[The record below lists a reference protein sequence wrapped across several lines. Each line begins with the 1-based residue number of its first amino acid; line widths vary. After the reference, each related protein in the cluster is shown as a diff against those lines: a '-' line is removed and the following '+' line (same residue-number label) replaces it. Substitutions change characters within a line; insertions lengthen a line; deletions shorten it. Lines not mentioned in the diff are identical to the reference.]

1 MPLQQFQKDWLLK
14 QVNKDPS
21 QFDVLDSGQI
31 VPKQTAQPVAV
42 SDNGVQQPLVP
53 APRGAGATF
62 VKEAIHAAPAAV
74 GGGIGAALGTAAG
87 IALAPATGGLSIAI
101 PAITGIGGA
110 LLGGTAT
117 SAIQEKAEEALVP
130 DYVAQRQANLAA
142 NPWSGVAGRL
152 AAMPLGGMNPSLV
165 NPVMAGG
172 TAARMIANPLAGRRI
187 LQNVGGHEVAN
198 LANVGIGTG
207 IGTGMA
213 VGQQLA
219 QGQSLGDIATSPET
233 LEGVAGGLLFSKPN
247 AIGQKIFG
255 FEPTPEISQMR
266 KFLQKRQAP
275 VAPPTV
281 NPVEQAIA
289 NINARPP
296 QLNPLDLLRRVSST
310 TEPIIRET
318 PEGVDISRIQGE
330 QAMFP
335 LLSAE
340 QAAQQTVIP
349 RASLQSP
356 EYLASQA
363 DLARSAHNNNIIR
376 ELNRKTEEARV
387 AKAQAE
393 HAKAVADLQQT
404 MAGQQLAKI
413 PEVRPAPRVTTE
425 MGAEIYPDYTGAV
438 EAENMV
444 RDVRGEEAD
453 TIQDRLERRQET
465 DEGLTDTPEMQLA
478 RQRLQQEG
486 LSANLSPEQLAAFQA
501 KARTRG
507 VDVTANP
514 ELQAKGTTYFPS
526 DREALQRIAV
536 DINPD
541 KAGVDTPM
549 HEGAGHAFFQF
560 LRESPFK
567 SDRDMIARY
576 EQLVKDSGVL
586 EKLNAERAKQGKK
599 PWDVEEFMA
608 SQQGV
613 EAVLR
618 DPQINKESE
627 FKNWWGDFK
636 AHMKDI
642 LGRADERDIR
652 RIIDYK
658 WHTDPAFEA
667 YFGKGAS
674 KGIGVRSGQQLDQDA
689 FRDMNERIGW
699 KSQVENPTPG
709 SMQSIEKYGN
719 AEDEIRS
726 VQAVADGTKPIT
738 GSYVKPSSLPEG
750 VELIKVT
757 DSDVAGW
764 VGRYL
769 IRRKGDTESYNR
781 LLRAVSSGDG
791 WEVGKAL
798 GYTDQEIQEFGTRLK
813 MIDVYERK
821 HGRMYQQPFDE
832 GFNTREGDDVLS
844 ASPQEQDI
852 EVRDALPT
860 KLPAAPAGY
869 RRVKVVKPD
878 GGSYE
883 AFFND
888 KYFPGTGKL
897 FGPDMP
903 DLASLAKVLPDG
915 SLTHSATKPGEKIEE
930 LPSQLYRRE
939 QPEGE
944 GMNEPWSSKAPY
956 NHEYWSNNFGDYKQG
971 NIDGKPWVLSN
982 KNKGL
987 FLKSGGKWYDKTLF
1001 AVNPDGTPATISS
1014 IIKYG
1019 KANEVEHPHVIE
1031 FLERSTRQLPNR
1043 TLEQP
1048 ENEGLTTKSIQEVEQ
1063 QLSNVRKQIQRYLD
1077 SYQNVPDSLIAERS
1091 RLRNIVE
1098 ESKQRQTHQTFVD
1111 KLVSRPADKTLP
1123 LELQNYDPENT
1134 VNKELTIQ
1142 YLKHM
1147 RPSVGEV
1154 YAGRYLVTKVTEAD
1168 GSPIY
1173 DGIRESLADDFP
1185 ANRIKNDFRVILT
1198 DLQTGQH
1205 NIHSNSEMLR
1215 AIHVEGKSRQQPS
1228 DEGLTGRKA
1237 YYKRYDAQKKQEL
1250 DAIRKQAMQQDTTL
1264 SRRNVGYAQAT
1275 PEGERMPLGFISDTR
1290 KAILNKKIENAVAN
1304 IVTRIGAKGS
1314 NLTHIKGEDL
1324 ADIKAAVMA
1333 DISTKGLDTDRSNPL
1348 TSTIYRRT
1356 YAEINKLIAQKKL
1369 EPKTSLNQKTASDKE
1384 LSEIVAQAEDTGSEA
1399 VTAEEAIQIWESR
1412 LAKAPEQMKPLIE
1425 AELDRLSELHPEE
1438 FVDVEAVES
1447 KLIEQLKK
1455 QGTKREQGEDEGLA
1469 DKRTF
1474 MTSAE
1479 RVLKSTVKGFQPVDQ
1494 VLNTLRNKIPPTEW
1508 QILKDAG
1515 IEEAFGPAQRV
1526 DAQEVQ
1532 KWIDENG
1539 PRVEVRKF
1547 GEGSS
1552 TEDSRFMAQMTH
1564 RLDTQGG
1571 KTKERLL
1578 KIAKLQRA
1586 KIHEFT
1592 SEFGNKEV
1600 TLVDDNG
1607 DSVIND
1613 SYSTDNPNKTLQQV
1627 GEEVKQ
1633 EKINKLLKLVENE
1646 AGISKEDA
1654 LRVIDLSE
1662 NEFVSKQGQS
1672 HWQSV
1677 APKPESEMKDY
1688 VEIAVVKSESRLKYV
1703 KDAEGNI
1710 THREPYQF
1718 PSSHNFPPD
1727 TLGFVRGYMEGDT
1740 FHVVEVQS
1748 DWAQHYR
1755 NEYVPQIKDINNLPE
1770 GMEIRN
1776 DPYPPDSKGLYY
1788 KGRRISGGY
1797 TKEEILHNWN
1807 NEAYGRSNPTGDP
1820 LLSHYERLALKAAIE
1835 HARESGAKRIAIQ
1848 DAESAMLMEGH
1859 DRAHKV
1865 AKPVPVHDV
1874 MHPDNS
1880 RNLYYNEKPS
1890 QVRKEFFGE
1899 DWAQGKYVEVNGRVY
1914 RVDKPEN
1921 NFINESSKEYAKK
1934 LLPFAEKE
1942 GIIIDQE
1949 PGMRLHYDQILP
1961 KILSELT
1968 GSKGEK
1974 VSFGEHKMAF
1984 EQNRS
1989 TQHLTR
1995 EQLRELGAPPKRL
2008 RPDLI
2013 FRNPDGTPKTDVS
2026 ARVYNLP
2033 ERKQPFSYTEK
2044 RSQGLDEGL
2053 STYESTGPVGK
2064 AILSKIAPEVEK
2076 LRSISEPAAE
2086 GATKFYELNRAYK
2099 GQLEQSLIRE
2109 VRKAAQLKLKDIRSY
2124 ESLMDYIYQDNKDTR
2139 AVVQYFDALMDGE
2152 TPNAL
2157 TTEQQNIAKAVKANL
2172 KQSLDLRESFPD
2184 LGDIE
2189 GLARGT
2195 KGNPNYLPHVMSRVA
2210 AKELADNPTGAKA
2223 AQLFDDFVEYRTTK
2237 RGQSVEEATQD
2248 WDTLRSMF
2256 TLQEGGDIASK
2267 FGAIDKAAGLGLPKS
2282 MREQNLL
2289 DRMSRFNRRFARR
2302 VAYHE
2307 AIQRNPEVS
2316 KAFFDRQTGV
2326 ASTETGKN
2334 VLEDIFGIREHTE
2347 ATHQALSGVV
2357 RAAML
2362 GPLTGAKDVVSGQVL
2377 GLQHMDL
2384 GQVLPAKLDSLKN
2397 LADNYERAWTSG
2409 ILRENIGGLETGEG
2423 GLKQIHNVLGRSR
2436 DIINTVQGRNL
2447 LENVSRVLNFGEGR
2461 YLALD
2466 ALMNWRKGKLS
2477 KQQEKFLENF
2487 MPDYEQHKAGEV
2499 DSAVLDE
2506 AAAKYV
2512 ESVQGTY
2519 DYRGLPAIAMKGTLS
2534 PYLSLARWN
2543 VEKFNNFTKH
2553 VVDPAMN
2560 GDFKPLLMS
2569 TIGMFVGGA
2578 AVNELVEQV
2587 TGRKQRTATWNEVA
2601 NSPEQMEL
2609 LSYKLAA
2616 LASLSGY
2623 AGVLGDATKTY
2634 FDWRNKNRVQTW
2646 NNPLVDAM
2654 STAWEDLGFLHEAL
2668 QDGNM
2673 IDITDALHM
2682 VAQDYIQ
2689 AYRVMLPHFSEEKQ
2703 QELEMSNKRRD
2714 LKVFK
2719 SGFGYPVSPAST
2731 ERPNPLVG
2739 QGARDF
2745 KRTEDVAEAA
2755 RMLPDLWQEAIEDS
2769 KDANGNIQPEVLKNK
2784 LSALKRNSYQT
2795 VPSPTETPMQT
2806 GQYLNWLSATQGKQT
2821 AEQRMVDYV
2830 RRNAINKAKS
2840 SLVPSL

>member
-31 VPKQTAQPVAV
+31 VPKQTAQPVAI

-53 APRGAGATF
+53 APMGAGATL

-101 PAITGIGGA
+101 PVITGIGGA

-213 VGQQLA
+213 IGQQLA

-247 AIGQKIFG
+247 AIGQKVFG

-266 KFLQKRQAP
+266 KFLEKRKAP
-275 VAPPTV
+275 VASPAVP
-281 NPVEQAIA
+281 PVEQAIA
-289 NINARPP
+289 NINARPQ

-310 TEPIIRET
+310 TEPIIKET

-340 QAAQQTVIP
+340 QAAQQTVTP

-363 DLARSAHNNNIIR
+363 DLARSAHNQNIIR

-393 HAKAVADLQQT
+393 HARAVADLQQT

-453 TIQDRLERRQET
+453 LIQDRLERRQEET
-465 DEGLTDTPEMQLA
+465 EGLTDTPEMQLA

-486 LSANLSPEQLAAFQA
+486 LDPNLSTEQLAAFQA

-599 PWDVEEFMA
+599 PWDAEEFMA

-618 DPQINKESE
+618 DPHINKESE

-667 YFGKGAS
+667 YFGKRAGS
-674 KGIGVRSGQQLDQDA
+674 GTGVRSGQQLE
-689 FRDMNERIGW
+689 M
-699 KSQVENPTPG
+699 
-709 SMQSIEKYGN
+709 
-719 AEDEIRS
+719 
-726 VQAVADGTKPIT
+726 
-738 GSYVKPSSLPEG
+738 SS
-750 VELIKVT
+750 
-757 DSDVAGW
+757 
-764 VGRYL
+764 
-769 IRRKGDTESYNR
+769 
-781 LLRAVSSGDG
+781 
-791 WEVGKAL
+791 
-798 GYTDQEIQEFGTRLK
+798 
-813 MIDVYERK
+813 
-821 HGRMYQQPFDE
+821 DE

-852 EVRDALPT
+852 EVRDALPA
-860 KLPAAPAGY
+860 KLPPAPAGY

-944 GMNEPWSSKAPY
+944 GMNEPWSAEAPY

-1048 ENEGLTTKSIQEVEQ
+1048 EGEGLD
-1063 QLSNVRKQIQRYLD
+1063 RRD
-1077 SYQNVPDSLIAERS
+1077 
-1091 RLRNIVE
+1091 
-1098 ESKQRQTHQTFVD
+1098 
-1111 KLVSRPADKTLP
+1111 
-1123 LELQNYDPENT
+1123 
-1134 VNKELTIQ
+1134 
-1142 YLKHM
+1142 
-1147 RPSVGEV
+1147 
-1154 YAGRYLVTKVTEAD
+1154 
-1168 GSPIY
+1168 
-1173 DGIRESLADDFP
+1173 
-1185 ANRIKNDFRVILT
+1185 
-1198 DLQTGQH
+1198 
-1205 NIHSNSEMLR
+1205 
-1215 AIHVEGKSRQQPS
+1215 
-1228 DEGLTGRKA
+1228 
-1237 YYKRYDAQKKQEL
+1237 YYRRYDAQKKQEL
-1250 DAIRKQAMQQDTTL
+1250 EAIRKQAMQQDTTL

-1384 LSEIVAQAEDTGSEA
+1384 LSEIVAQVEDTGSDA

-1455 QGTKREQGEDEGLA
+1455 SGTKREQPEDEGLTPRERQINSPEFKRWFGDSKVV
-1469 DKRTF
+1469 DKEGKPLVVYHGTGDTVTTF
-1474 MTSAE
+1474 EQGHATPYKWSEVDTAYS
-1479 RVLKSTVKGFQPVDQ
+1479 KKGFFFTPDPLLADYYSIQDKGKSPNIMPVYLQ
-1494 VLNTLRNKIPPTEW
+1494 
-1508 QILKDAG
+1508 LKNPLKVTAHLSPEMIDFARKAG
-1515 IEEAFGPAQRV
+1515 HDG
-1526 DAQEVQ
+1526 
-1532 KWIDENG
+1532 
-1539 PRVEVRKF
+1539 
-1547 GEGSS
+1547 
-1552 TEDSRFMAQMTH
+1552 
-1564 RLDTQGG
+1564 L
-1571 KTKERLL
+1571 
-1578 KIAKLQRA
+1578 
-1586 KIHEFT
+1586 
-1592 SEFGNKEV
+1592 
-1600 TLVDDNG
+1600 
-1607 DSVIND
+1607 
-1613 SYSTDNPNKTLQQV
+1613 Y
-1627 GEEVKQ
+1627 
-1633 EKINKLLKLVENE
+1633 NE
-1646 AGISKEDA
+1646 
-1654 LRVIDLSE
+1654 L
-1662 NEFVSKQGQS
+1662 F
-1672 HWQSV
+1672 
-1677 APKPESEMKDY
+1677 
-1688 VEIAVVKSESRLKYV
+1688 
-1703 KDAEGNI
+1703 
-1710 THREPYQF
+1710 
-1718 PSSHNFPPD
+1718 
-1727 TLGFVRGYMEGDT
+1727 
-1740 FHVVEVQS
+1740 
-1748 DWAQHYR
+1748 
-1755 NEYVPQIKDINNLPE
+1755 NEYVVFEPEQIKSATGNQ
-1770 GMEIRN
+1770 GTF
-1776 DPYPPDSKGLYY
+1776 DP
-1788 KGRRISGGY
+1788 
-1797 TKEEILHNWN
+1797 
-1807 NEAYGRSNPTGDP
+1807 SNPDI
-1820 LLSHYERLALKAAIE
+1820 RM
-1835 HARESGAKRIAIQ
+1835 Q
-1848 DAESAMLMEGH
+1848 
-1859 DRAHKV
+1859 
-1865 AKPVPVHDV
+1865 
-1874 MHPDNS
+1874 
-1880 RNLYYNEKPS
+1880 
-1890 QVRKEFFGE
+1890 
-1899 DWAQGKYVEVNGRVY
+1899 
-1914 RVDKPEN
+1914 PE
-1921 NFINESSKEYAKK
+1921 
-1934 LLPFAEKE
+1934 
-1942 GIIIDQE
+1942 
-1949 PGMRLHYDQILP
+1949 
-1961 KILSELT
+1961 
-1968 GSKGEK
+1968 
-1974 VSFGEHKMAF
+1974 
-1984 EQNRS
+1984 
-1989 TQHLTR
+1989 
-1995 EQLRELGAPPKRL
+1995 
-2008 RPDLI
+2008 
-2013 FRNPDGTPKTDVS
+2013 
-2026 ARVYNLP
+2026 
-2033 ERKQPFSYTEK
+2033 
-2044 RSQGLDEGL
+2044 DEGL

-2124 ESLMDYIYQDNKDTR
+2124 ESLMDYIYQDNKNTR

-2152 TPNAL
+2152 TPTAL

-2184 LGDIE
+2184 LDDIE

-2248 WDTLRSMF
+2248 WNDLRSMF

-2307 AIQRNPEVS
+2307 AIQRNEEAR
-2316 KAFFDRQTGV
+2316 KAFFDKKTGV
-2326 ASTETGKN
+2326 ASTETGKS

-2347 ATHQALSGVV
+2347 ATRQALSGVV

-2397 LADNYERAWTSG
+2397 WSDNYERAWTSG

-2487 MPDYEQHKAGEV
+2487 MPDYEQHKEGEV

-2821 AEQRMVDYV
+2821 AEQRMIDYV